1 MQRRL
6 KAPALHIS
14 ETRGK
19 SVTAFDRQTTPVG
32 RVVQVH
38 LPGISFTWHRPVA
51 VEVRQG
57 DTTHRLPIH
66 NVTSRAIG
74 AIVLTGLAAVVLI
87 SLLMRRAHPREGEAQ
102 HDNRRKSESTYN

>member
-1 MQRRL
+1 MQRQL

-32 RVVQVH
+32 RVVQVSW
-38 LPGISFTWHRPVA
+38 PGGSFTWHRPVA

-57 DTTHRLPIH
+57 DTIHRLPIH
-66 NVTSRAIG
+66 NVTLRAIG
-74 AIVLTGLAAVVLI
+74 AIVLTGLAVVVLI
-87 SLLMRRAHPREGEAQ
+87 LLLMRRARPRKGADQ
-102 HDNRRKSESTYN
+102 HDNRGESESTYN

>member
-32 RVVQVH
+32 RAVQVNW
-38 LPGISFTWHRPVA
+38 LGGSFTWHRPVA

-57 DTTHRLPIH
+57 DTIHRLPIH

-74 AIVLTGLAAVVLI
+74 GITLTGLAVVVLI
-87 SLLMRRAHPREGEAQ
+87 SLLMRRARPQEGEEQ
-102 HDNRRKSESTYN
+102 HDNRGESESTYN

>member
-6 KAPALHIS
+6 KAPALQIS

-32 RVVQVH
+32 RVVQIR
-38 LPGISFTWHRPVA
+38 LPGISFIWHRPVA

-57 DTTHRLPIH
+57 DTIRRLPIH
-66 NVTSRAIG
+66 NVTLRATS
-74 AIVLTGLAAVVLI
+74 AIVLIGLAVVVLI
-87 SLLMRRAHPREGEAQ
+87 SLLMRRVRPRKGEEQ
-102 HDNRRKSESTYN
+102 HDNRRNSESTYD

>member
-1 MQRRL
+1 MQRQL

-32 RVVQVH
+32 RVVQVR
-38 LPGISFTWHRPVA
+38 LPGGSFTWHRPVA

-57 DTTHRLPIH
+57 DAIHRLPIH
-66 NVTSRAIG
+66 NVTLRAIS
-74 AIVLTGLAAVVLI
+74 AIVLTGLAVAVLI
-87 SLLMRRAHPREGEAQ
+87 SLLMRRIRPREGEEQ
-102 HDNRRKSESTYN
+102 HDNRRNSESTYN

>member
-1 MQRRL
+1 MQQRL

-32 RVVQVH
+32 RVVQVRWR
-38 LPGISFTWHRPVA
+38 GISFTWHRPVA

-57 DTTHRLPIH
+57 DTIHSLPIH
-66 NVTSRAIG
+66 NVTLRAIG

-87 SLLMRRAHPREGEAQ
+87 SLLMRRVRPREGEEQ
-102 HDNRRKSESTYN
+102 HDNRGESESTYD

>member
-1 MQRRL
+1 MLQRL
-6 KAPALHIS
+6 KAPALQIS

-32 RVVQVH
+32 RVVQVRW
-38 LPGISFTWHRPVA
+38 PGGSFTWHRPVA

-57 DTTHRLPIH
+57 DTILRLPIH
-66 NVTSRAIG
+66 DVTFRAIG

-87 SLLMRRAHPREGEAQ
+87 SLLMRRARPREGEEQ
-102 HDNRRKSESTYN
+102 HDHRGESESTFN